1 MIAPLIV
8 FFLAVFIVPPIV
20 LIMVGRSQKRR
31 GNPEKAKIFY
41 ILSVVYLLIA
51 GGTCY
56 TILT

>member
-1 MIAPLIV
+1 MIAILIV
-8 FFLAVFIVPPIV
+8 FFLGVLIVPPIV
-20 LIMVGRSQKRR
+20 LTMVGRSHKRR

-41 ILSVVYLLIA
+41 ILSVVYLLVA